1 MKKNSIILIL
11 SSALLLSA
19 CGGRSSGS
27 STSSGDSS
35 SNSQSSSS
43 SSSSS
48 SLISSG
54 AKDVELSKATDCLS
68 SAATAMGS
76 LDSFGLSLVSPSNVI
91 KADINIGT
99 TIIANSS
106 SQSTQIKNYKVDASA
121 KDIKLDIN
129 AKGLQSKTVSDF
141 KASATMSG
149 SVNGSITIPSS
160 TEGMSNSVNFDY
172 SSMSVAAYI
181 KDGAA
186 YADLS
191 SKSFMNFAAT
201 IYSLSSSKSS
211 SSSEGFPID
220 PGKYTSGAGLV
231 SESML
236 PLLSDDFKAAIT
248 MAASVIASYAS
259 EYSSFIKSYSYDN
272 GDYALS
278 LSLTNKNIASFIN
291 KIVSS
296 ASSSSSSSVSSTTS
310 IFEVYASFFD
320 ISSCEMAIVYNKEGL
335 VSFEDNID
343 VSLNTT
349 LGDVSDKLV
358 STGVITS
365 SAAVPNEY
373 RATKE
378 SLSVAS
384 SSKMSFL
391 TGDKVVVS
399 YPADLD
405 TYESLGEG
413 SSSSSSAK

>member
-1 MKKNSIILIL
+1 
-11 SSALLLSA
+11 
-19 CGGRSSGS
+19 
-27 STSSGDSS
+27 
-35 SNSQSSSS
+35 
-43 SSSSS
+43 
-48 SLISSG
+48 
-54 AKDVELSKATDCLS
+54 
-68 SAATAMGS
+68 MGS

-236 PLLSDDFKAAIT
+236 PLLSVDFKAAIT

-259 EYSSFIKSYSYDN
+259 EYSNFIKPYSYDN

-296 ASSSSSSSVSSTTS
+296 ASSSSSFSVSSTTS